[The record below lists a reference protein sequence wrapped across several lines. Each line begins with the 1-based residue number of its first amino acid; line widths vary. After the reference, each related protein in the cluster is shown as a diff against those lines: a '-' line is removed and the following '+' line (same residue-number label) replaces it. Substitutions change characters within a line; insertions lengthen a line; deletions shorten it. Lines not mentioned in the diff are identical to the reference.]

1 MLSSR
6 RIYRVSTRI
15 WLGDD
20 ESREVL
26 WKAELRENPMIRV
39 IKDVYLITS
48 ISKFYGH
55 NVRSMRDL

>member
-20 ESREVL
+20 EPREVL

-48 ISKFYGH
+48 ISKFDGH

>member
-1 MLSSR
+1 
-6 RIYRVSTRI
+6 
-15 WLGDD
+15 LGDD
-20 ESREVL
+20 EPREVL